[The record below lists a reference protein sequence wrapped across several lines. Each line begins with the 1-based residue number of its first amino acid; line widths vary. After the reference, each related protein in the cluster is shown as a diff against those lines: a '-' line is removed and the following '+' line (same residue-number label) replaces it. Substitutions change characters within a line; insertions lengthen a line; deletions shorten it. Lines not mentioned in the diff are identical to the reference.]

1 MMSSNQIEK
10 IRALIVD
17 DEPLA
22 RRGIRQSLQSVSDVE
37 IIGECKNGREAVTA
51 IEKQKPDLVFLD
63 VQMPLLDGFGVIEE
77 IGAENLPPV
86 IVFVTAFDEH
96 AIRAFEI
103 NALDYLLKPVDPE
116 RFQKMLERV
125 REQIKNSE
133 TSDLNRKLSA
143 LLENLETV
151 KSKSEQPVYLERVA
165 VKDAGRITFVGVN
178 EIDWISSVGNYVQ
191 LHTKSKTHLLRET
204 MDGIERRLNPQKFLR
219 LRRSTIVRIEQIK
232 ELHPLFNGEFVAI
245 LKDDTKLSSSR
256 RYRKNLDALLK
267 S

>member
-1 MMSSNQIEK
+1 MMSNQIEK

-37 IIGECKNGREAVTA
+37 VIGECKNGREAVAA

-86 IVFVTAFDEH
+86 VVFVTAFDEH

-116 RFQKMLERV
+116 RFKKTLERV
-125 REQIKNSE
+125 REQLKNQQSGQLDE
-133 TSDLNRKLSA
+133 KLSA
-143 LLENLETV
+143 LLRDVESLKEKDVPHEYLRRFVIKENGRVFFLDA
-151 KSKSEQPVYLERVA
+151 SE
-165 VKDAGRITFVGVN
+165 IN
-178 EIDWISSVGNYVQ
+178 WISAQGNYIG
-191 LHTKSKTHLLRET
+191 LHTGNKTHLLRET
-204 MDGIERRLNPQKFLR
+204 MDGIERKLNPQEFLR

-232 ELHPLFNGEFVAI
+232 ELQPLFKGEFVVV
-245 LKDDTKLSSSR
+245 LKDGTKLSSSR
-256 RYRKNLDALLK
+256 RYRQNLDSLLK